1 MSTRLL
7 KHVIGWAL
15 AVVLAPAWTA
25 HGATRY
31 QAGDVVEDFTLID
44 RTTRQ
49 PVRLTDL
56 AGKIIFLEWF
66 AWWCPFCQA
75 AAPQVHS
82 GIVDWYSSR
91 AGNPDGIPVVQ
102 IAINLQ
108 RGQEPQTANFVNRAE
123 FAQVLEDFDRSLANR
138 FQSGG
143 QPIFAVI
150 NGVTN
155 SPSHRPWELLRH
167 QDGYGQRDFSESLSE
182 FRSVI
187 DSVRAAPAIVA
198 PTFVRGPLEVTV
210 AEGGVLELTA
220 EVMGT
225 PPLQFQWFQGAT
237 PIEGA
242 TSAMWSRSA
251 ARVAD
256 SGEYRVRVWNEA
268 GSAEA
273 VVATVRVEAR
283 AIVPP
288 RLRILGW
295 TEERELRVELVDLE
309 GRSWRLEQ
317 SMDGV
322 DWSETEAVSL
332 PGGQGPVEIRVPVKP
347 AGAAFFRI
355 RLGPG

>member
-1 MSTRLL
+1 MMTT
-7 KHVIGWAL
+7 GWT
-15 AVVLAPAWTA
+15 VN
-25 HGATRY
+25 GATRY
-31 QAGDVVEDFTLID
+31 RPGDVVEDFTLID
-44 RTTRQ
+44 RSTRQ

-75 AAPQVHS
+75 AAPQVHT
-82 GIVDWYSSR
+82 GIVDWYSGR

-108 RGQEPQTANFVNRAE
+108 RGQESQTGNFVNRAE
-123 FAQVLEDFDRSLANR
+123 FGQVLEDFDRSLANR

-155 SPSHRPWELLRH
+155 SPSHRPWELLLH
-167 QDGYGQRDFSESLSE
+167 QDGYGQRNFSESLSE

-198 PTFVRGPLEVTV
+198 PSFVRGPLEVTV

-220 EVMGT
+220 EVVGT
-225 PPLQFQWFQGAT
+225 PPFQFQWFQGVT

-242 TSAMWSRSA
+242 TSAMWSRPG
-251 ARVAD
+251 ARVSD
-256 SGEYRVRVWNEA
+256 SGEYRLRVWNEA
-268 GSAEA
+268 GAVEA
-273 VVATVRVEAR
+273 SVATVRVEPR
-283 AIVPP
+283 DVVPP
-288 RLRILGW
+288 RLRVLGW
-295 TEERELRVELVDLE
+295 TKERELGLELVDLQ
-309 GRSWRLEQ
+309 GRPWRLEQ
-317 SMDGV
+317 STDGV
-322 DWSETEAVSL
+322 HWSETEALPV

-347 AGAAFFRI
+347 AGAALFRI

>member
-1 MSTRLL
+1 MSTQLL

-15 AVVLAPAWTA
+15 AVVLAPAWTV

-44 RTTRQ
+44 RSTRQ
-49 PVRLTDL
+49 PVQLTDL

-75 AAPQVHS
+75 AAPQVHT

-108 RGQEPQTANFVNRAE
+108 QGQESQTANFVNRAE
-123 FAQVLEDFDRSLANR
+123 FGLVLEDFDRSLANR

-155 SPSHRPWELLRH
+155 SPSHRPWELLLH
-167 QDGYGQRDFSESLSE
+167 QDGYGQRDFSESLSG

-187 DSVRAAPAIVA
+187 DSVRAAPSIVA

-210 AEGGVLELTA
+210 EEGSALELTA

-225 PPLQFQWFQGAT
+225 MPLQFQWFLGAT

-242 TSAMWSRSA
+242 TSATWSHPA
-251 ARVAD
+251 AKVSD
-256 SGEYRVRVWNEA
+256 SGEYRVRVWNAA
-268 GSAEA
+268 GA
-273 VVATVRVEAR
+273 VERTVATVRVEAR
-283 AIVPP
+283 EIVPP
-288 RLRILGW
+288 RLGILGW
-295 TEERELRVELVDLE
+295 TEARELRVELADLQ

-317 SMDGV
+317 STDGV
-322 DWSETEAVSL
+322 HWSETEPASL
-332 PGGQGPVEIRVPVKP
+332 SGGQGSVEIRVPVKP